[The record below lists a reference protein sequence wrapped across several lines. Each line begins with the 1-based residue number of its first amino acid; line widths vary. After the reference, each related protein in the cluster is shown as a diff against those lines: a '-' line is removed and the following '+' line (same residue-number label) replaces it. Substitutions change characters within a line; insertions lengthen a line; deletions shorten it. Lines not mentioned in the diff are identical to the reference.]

1 MEASFSLFFVFII
14 LSLLAVTKSDNPVFD
29 VLHYGAIGDGQIDD
43 TNAFLE
49 AWKATCASDSS
60 SSTVHVPS
68 YKTFL
73 IQPLI
78 FNGPCNSKSVIVQI
92 DGNLVAPIE
101 PSKWKCE
108 YDNCHRWIY
117 FHKVDGLKVRG
128 RGTIDG
134 HGKNWWN
141 IDGKERPT
149 VLEISNAN
157 NVFLGG
163 GLNFKDGPRMHV
175 VLNSLRSFTV
185 SNIKINA
192 PEKSPNTDGIHVMG
206 CTDSSIDHCQIGTGD
221 DCISIGDGTSNLK
234 VSNVICGPGHGISIG
249 SLGKDGANDEVEYVT
264 VSDSVLIGASNGVRI
279 KTWQGGKG
287 YARNFVFERILFHE
301 TSNPIIIDQYYCDH
315 EECTTS
321 ESAVQISNVTYSK
334 MLGTSRRKIAVT
346 LKCSESQPCK
356 DIVIEDMA
364 IFSRGENEAQYE
376 CSNVYGKARG
386 QIVPRISCL
395 N

>member
-1 MEASFSLFFVFII
+1 MEASFSLFFVFI

-29 VLHYGAIGDGQIDD
+29 VLHYGAVGDGQTDD

-49 AWKATCASDSS
+49 AWKSTCASDSS
-60 SSTVHVPS
+60 SSTMHVPS

-78 FNGPCNSKSVIVQI
+78 FNGPCNSKGVIVQI

-101 PSKWKCE
+101 PSNWKCE
-108 YDNCHRWIY
+108 DDNCHRWIY

-128 RGTIDG
+128 HGTIDG
-134 HGKNWWN
+134 H
-141 IDGKERPT
+141 
-149 VLEISNAN
+149 
-157 NVFLGG
+157 
-163 GLNFKDGPRMHV
+163 
-175 VLNSLRSFTV
+175 
-185 SNIKINA
+185 
-192 PEKSPNTDGIHVMG
+192 
-206 CTDSSIDHCQIGTGD
+206 GD

-234 VSNVICGPGHGISIG
+234 VSNIICGPGHGISIG

-264 VSDSVLIGASNGVRI
+264 VSDSVLIGATNGVRI
-279 KTWQGGKG
+279 KTWQGGRG

-315 EECTTS
+315 EECITS

-346 LKCSESQPCK
+346 LKCSESHPCR
-356 DIVIEDMA
+356 DIVIDDMA

-376 CSNVYGKARG
+376 CSNVTGPDSEPVSLLATG
-386 QIVPRISCL
+386 FTDRIGRTTGRTG
-395 N
+395 